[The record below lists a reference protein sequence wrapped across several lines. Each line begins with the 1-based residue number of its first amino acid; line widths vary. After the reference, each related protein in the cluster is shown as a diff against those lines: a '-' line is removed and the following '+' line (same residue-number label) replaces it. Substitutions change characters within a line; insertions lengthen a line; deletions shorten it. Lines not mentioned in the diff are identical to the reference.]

1 MRVSIPLLALIA
13 ACSFSSFASAEESV
27 NPYQAHKEAA
37 MTAVTGAPWSAE
49 RHLYLMKKVERVK
62 EQLLSNAKRIEFPIE
77 EEELKELFKNSQTIP
92 FFAYSSLID
101 KNSPAA
107 KAISEA
113 SLATHT
119 PAVGFGLAR
128 IFNRVMDASVAEKW
142 GPLAR
147 PNDVAI
153 LNAFE
158 KEDAATNGVVLQLS
172 FEDLQILAKREVGY
186 DLVPILVTLWDDAV
200 EPGKRD
206 PVIFLAYTFIAP
218 DNLHKCTRYTCPFVN
233 PIPGYVAFL
242 QNGLKPFGKDF
253 EAMWW
258 ATTYLA
264 DKHTQL
270 GELVHQEIDLAPPSA

>member
-1 MRVSIPLLALIA
+1 MKVSFYILAVAA
-13 ACSFSSFASAEESV
+13 ACSFTSFATAAETA
-27 NPYQAHKEAA
+27 NPYQIHREAA
-37 MTAVTGAPWSAE
+37 MTAVAGAPWSAE
-49 RHLYLMKKVERVK
+49 RHQLIMKKAEMMK
-62 EQLLSNAKRIEFPIE
+62 GLLLEKATSKAYPIE
-77 EEELKELFKNSQTIP
+77 EKDLKELFKKNKTVP

-107 KAISEA
+107 KAISEK
-113 SLATHT
+113 SLETQT
-119 PAVGFGLAR
+119 PAVAFGIAR
-128 IFNRVMDASVAEKW
+128 TFNRVMDASVAEKW

-158 KEDAATNGVVLQLS
+158 KEDAVANGVVLQLS

-186 DLVPILVTLWDDAV
+186 DLVPILVTNWNEAVDAN
-200 EPGKRD
+200 KD
-206 PVIFLAYTFIAP
+206 PEIFLAYTFIAP
-218 DNLHKCTRYTCPFVN
+218 DNLDKCTRYTCPFVN

-264 DKHTQL
+264 DKHTQI
-270 GELVHQEIDLAPPSA
+270 GELVHQSIDLAMPTA